1 MKKALF
7 ILLTLAPLQALLAAR
22 GDGESPA
29 PLIIAGVIAALVIV
43 ALFKTARIVPNRWA
57 FVVERLGKYSKTLD
71 AGFHILFPFLD
82 KISYK
87 HTLKEV
93 AVDVPPQN
101 CITKDNISVE
111 IDGVLYMRVV
121 DPVKASYG
129 IRNYQFAI
137 TQLAQT
143 TMRSEIG
150 KIDLDVTFESRDNI
164 NNQIV
169 SAVDEA
175 SDPWGIKVTR
185 YEIKNIETPA
195 TIREAMEKQ
204 MRAEREK
211 REQIALSEGDRQAKI
226 NRADGFKQESIK
238 LSEGERLRLENEA
251 KGQAAAILEVA
262 KATAQG
268 IKEIGEAINH
278 PGGKEAVSLRIAT
291 DWIDSFG
298 KLAKETNS
306 MIVPTNVADLA
317 SVTGILKNAY
327 DFADKGKNKSE

>member
-1 MKKALF
+1 MKRLLFLLLTLLPMQMLMAGRGNNENAAPLFVVGIIALF
-7 ILLTLAPLQALLAAR
+7 I
-22 GDGESPA
+22 
-29 PLIIAGVIAALVIV
+29 IV
-43 ALFKTARIVPNRWA
+43 TIFKTARIVPNRWA
-57 FVVERLGKYSKTLD
+57 YVIERLGKYNKTLD
-71 AGFHILFPFLD
+71 AGFHILLPFLD
-82 KISYK
+82 KIAYK

-129 IRNYQFAI
+129 IRDYRFAI

-150 KIDLDVTFESRDNI
+150 KIDLDVTFESRENI
-164 NNQIV
+164 NNSIV
-169 SAVDEA
+169 NAVDEA

-185 YEIKNIETPA
+185 YEIKNIETPP

-211 REQIALSEGDRQAKI
+211 RQQIALSEGDRQAKI
-226 NRADGFKQESIK
+226 NRADGIKQEAIK
-238 LSEGERLRLENEA
+238 LSEGERLKLENEA
-251 KGQAAAILEVA
+251 KGRAMAILEVA
-262 KATAQG
+262 KATAEG
-268 IKEIGEAINH
+268 IKEIGVAINQ
-278 PGGKEAVSLRIAT
+278 PGGKDAVSLRIAT
-291 DWIDSFG
+291 DWIESFG
-298 KLAKETNS
+298 KLAKESNS

-327 DFADKGKNKSE
+327 DFADTNKKKD